1 MDHLCAPVEEACAGY
16 VRPLFAPLLDG
27 NYDLPGGL
35 GRLSVF
41 TRSGKHRLKEQK
53 PMLFVDAIWPA
64 AYCISDYL
72 VRNPSLVRG
81 KNVIELG
88 AGAALPS
95 CVAAKLGAECVLI
108 TDYPATDVIENIS
121 DVIAANGIANASAS
135 SYVWG
140 DDVAP
145 LMDRL
150 KESDNKGF
158 DLILMADL
166 FWKDTYH
173 LHRNLL
179 DAIKKLQAPLPI
191 TSSSSLL
198 SSSQSTPLCLI
209 AFAHRPTELHTPS
222 KDLEFFKVASEEYN
236 YHCQLIEVCDKY
248 GDDTDNDSDSVEVF
262 LYAIFAHS

>member
-1 MDHLCAPVEEACAGY
+1 MDHLCDFPVSVEEACEGF
-16 VRPLFAPLLDG
+16 VRPLFAPHLDG
-27 NYDLPGGL
+27 NYDVL
-35 GRLSVF
+35 GERITVF
-41 TRSGKHRLKEQK
+41 TRQQKHND
-53 PMLFVDAIWPA
+53 MLFVDSIWPA

-81 KNVIELG
+81 KNVLELG

-108 TDYPATDVIENIS
+108 TDYPATDVIENITN
-121 DVIAANGIANASAS
+121 VIAANGIANASAS
-135 SYVWG
+135 SYIWG

-145 LMDRL
+145 LMDRM

-179 DAIKKLQAPLPI
+179 DSIKKLQAPLPI
-191 TSSSSLL
+191 TSPTFL

-236 YHCQLIEVCDKY
+236 YRCQLIEVCDKY
-248 GDDTDNDSDSVEVF
+248 GDDTDNDSDSVDVF